1 MDGGGRL
8 LRSLSALAF
17 DLFPGLTLPRLAAAG
32 SRLAVSGQPPALP
45 DRRGLRAARRQRL
58 TRLRRFVEA
67 HPRFLGLSLA
77 TFLFATVSAC
87 GLVYG
92 GEYAAFVERNGT
104 LPDCVARLLGFGIDA
119 VTISGMNEL
128 NETDVLAIGGIS
140 PKRSLLFLDAA
151 DVRRRLKERPL
162 VEDASVTKLFPNRI
176 LISIVERVPY
186 GLWQKDGDVS
196 IIGADGQVIDTRHD
210 DHFDRLPF
218 VAGEGA
224 NAHIGDYVKLLA
236 AAGDLRAK
244 IRAGAW
250 IADRRWNLVMT
261 SGITVMLPED
271 GALAAVAEL
280 ARLEANDHIL
290 DKDIVSIDLRMPNR
304 IIARLTDQAAAARTA
319 LQTHKPAKRGG
330 ST

>member
-1 MDGGGRL
+1 
-8 LRSLSALAF
+8 LAF
-17 DLFPGLTLPRLAAAG
+17 DLVPGLTLPRLAVAG
-32 SRLAVSGQPPALP
+32 SRLTTSAQPPALT
-45 DRRGLRAARRQRL
+45 DRRSLRVARRQRL
-58 TRLRRFVEA
+58 ARLRRFVEA

-77 TFLFATVSAC
+77 TLLFAVVSGC

-92 GEYAAFVERNGT
+92 GEYAAFVDRNGT

-119 VTISGMNEL
+119 VTISGISEL
-128 NETDVLAIGGIS
+128 SEADVLAIGDIS
-140 PKRSLLFLDAA
+140 PKRSLPFLDAA
-151 DVRRRLKERPL
+151 EVRRRLKARPL
-162 VEDASVTKLFPNRI
+162 VQEASVTKLYPNRM

-196 IIGADGQVIDTRHD
+196 IIGADGQVIDARHD

-236 AAGDLRAK
+236 AAGDVRPK

-261 SGITVMLPED
+261 SGITVELPED
-271 GALAAVAEL
+271 GATAAVAEL
-280 ARLEANDHIL
+280 ATLEANGHIL

-304 IIARLTDQAAAARTA
+304 VIARLTEEAAAARAA
-319 LQTHKPAKRGG
+319 LLTHKPAKRGG